1 MFWLAVPFRFWAYH
15 GAASSP
21 AALRAPEPLY
31 YISKHRIPSG
41 QRGERLRLRGSR
53 VAALASERQHVLAE
67 VI

>member
-1 MFWLAVPFRFWAYH
+1 M
-15 GAASSP
+15 
-21 AALRAPEPLY
+21 ALHHRLPQCEHRSGFY

-41 QRGERLRLRGSR
+41 QRGERLRLSGSR